1 MKQKIEEQAESLLL
15 NNYEKYYRL
24 AYSYAKNES
33 DALDIVQES
42 AYKVLK
48 DIKKLKDQ
56 SLLSTWIYRIV
67 INTSI
72 DFLRKRNNET
82 VSIYDLEI
90 PHEDQYQDDDPKE
103 MIAFLNEE
111 ERTIVILKFFEDLKL
126 EEIADALNMNV
137 NTVKTRL
144 YRALKKIRLLWKQNT
159 SE

>member
-90 PHEDQYQDDDPKE
+90 PHEDQYQDNDPKE

-144 YRALKKIRLLWKQNT
+144 YRALKKIRVTLKT
-159 SE
+159 EHV

>member
-90 PHEDQYQDDDPKE
+90 PHEDQYQGDDPKE

-111 ERTIVILKFFEDLKL
+111 ERTIVILKFFEDFKL

-144 YRALKKIRLLWKQNT
+144 YRALKKIRVILE
-159 SE
+159 SEHV

>member
-24 AYSYAKNES
+24 AYSYVKNES

-42 AYKVLK
+42 AYKALK
-48 DIKKLKDQ
+48 DLNKLKDQ

-90 PHEDQYQDDDPKE
+90 PHEDKYQGDDPKE

-144 YRALKKIRLLWKQNT
+144 YRALKKIRVTLET
-159 SE
+159 EHV

>member
-90 PHEDQYQDDDPKE
+90 PHEDQYQDNDPKE

-144 YRALKKIRLLWKQNT
+144 YRALKKIRVTLET
-159 SE
+159 EHV

>member
-90 PHEDQYQDDDPKE
+90 PHEDQHQDDDPKE

-144 YRALKKIRLLWKQNT
+144 YRALKKIRVTLET
-159 SE
+159 EHV

>member
-24 AYSYAKNES
+24 AYSYVKNES

-42 AYKVLK
+42 AYKALK
-48 DIKKLKDQ
+48 DLNKLKDQ

-137 NTVKTRL
+137 NTVKTKL
-144 YRALKKIRLLWKQNT
+144 YRALKKIRVTLET
-159 SE
+159 EHV

>member
-90 PHEDQYQDDDPKE
+90 PHEDQYQNDDPKE

-126 EEIADALNMNV
+126 EEIADAMNMNV

-144 YRALKKIRLLWKQNT
+144 YRALKKIRVTLET
-159 SE
+159 EHV

>member
-144 YRALKKIRLLWKQNT
+144 YRALKKIRITLET
-159 SE
+159 EHV

>member
-24 AYSYAKNES
+24 AYSYANNES

-144 YRALKKIRLLWKQNT
+144 YRALKKIRVTLET
-159 SE
+159 EHV

>member
-90 PHEDQYQDDDPKE
+90 PPEEQYQDDDPKE

-144 YRALKKIRLLWKQNT
+144 YRALKKIRVTLET
-159 SE
+159 EHV

>member
-72 DFLRKRNNET
+72 DFLRKRINET

-111 ERTIVILKFFEDLKL
+111 ERTIVILKFFED
-126 EEIADALNMNV
+126 
-137 NTVKTRL
+137 
-144 YRALKKIRLLWKQNT
+144 
-159 SE
+159 

>member
-1 MKQKIEEQAESLLL
+1 MKQKIEEQAEHLLL
-15 NNYEKYYRL
+15 SNYEKYYRL
-24 AYSYAKNES
+24 AYSYVKNES

-48 DIKKLKDQ
+48 EIRKLKNE

-72 DFLRKRNNET
+72 DLIRKRNKET

-90 PHEDQYQDDDPKE
+90 PHEDRYQEDDPNDL
-103 MIAFLNEE
+103 ISFLNEE
-111 ERTIVILKFFEDLKL
+111 ERTIVILKYFEDCKL
-126 EEIADALNMNV
+126 DEIAAVLNMNV

-144 YRALKKIRLLWKQNT
+144 YRALKKIRITLETEQV
-159 SE
+159 

>member
-144 YRALKKIRLLWKQNT
+144 YRALKKIRVTLET
-159 SE
+159 EHV

>member
-137 NTVKTRL
+137 NTVKTKL
-144 YRALKKIRLLWKQNT
+144 YRALKKIRVTLET
-159 SE
+159 EHV